1 MVGSCEGYSLL
12 GCDILHESEN
22 PFVKCTHTVMVHIQQ
37 MHHVY
42 NATVNTLAGFDAIFQ
57 SDTMHPILFSP
68 QYPVVRK
75 NFESRC
81 TLGKDLELSE
91 QFLYLL

>member
-1 MVGSCEGYSLL
+1 
-12 GCDILHESEN
+12 
-22 PFVKCTHTVMVHIQQ
+22 

-42 NATVNTLAGFDAIFQ
+42 NATVNALTGFDAIFH
-57 SDTMHPILFSP
+57 SDTMHPILFSL
-68 QYPVVRK
+68 QDSVAKK

-81 TLGKDLELSE
+81 TLGKDMELFE